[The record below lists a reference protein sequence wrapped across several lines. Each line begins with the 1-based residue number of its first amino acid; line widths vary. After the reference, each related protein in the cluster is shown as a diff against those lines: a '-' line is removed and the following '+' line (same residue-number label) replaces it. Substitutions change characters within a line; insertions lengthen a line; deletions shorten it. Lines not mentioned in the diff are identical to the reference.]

1 MRLRVSGI
9 SCRYNS
15 IRALDGIE
23 LAVNSGEFLGIIGP
37 NGSGKTTLLKA
48 ISNILKPIIG
58 SVLIDDQEVQSM
70 SRMEVARKVAVV
82 PQESQTSF
90 NFTALEIVLMG
101 RNPHMKPFAMETST
115 DIMIARQSME
125 LTNCL
130 FLENRRINDL
140 SGGEK
145 RRVLIARAL
154 VQDPSLLL
162 LDEPTMNLDVANQI
176 ELMEMITGLCKD
188 RKITVLSTFHDF
200 NLAARY
206 SNNMVLLERGK
217 IVSLGSPEEV
227 LTRENLQKVFRVR
240 SEVLAHP
247 VTKLTVTVLSSLGT
261 NDHDEKVDP
270 MISSKRTTSQG
281 LRRKI

>member
-1 MRLRVSGI
+1 MRLRVNGV
-9 SCRYNS
+9 SCRYDS
-15 IRALDGIE
+15 IRALEGVE
-23 LAVNSGEFLGIIGP
+23 LSVNSGEFLGIIGP
-37 NGSGKTTLLKA
+37 NGSGKTTLLKT
-48 ISNILKPIIG
+48 ISNILKPIVG
-58 SVLIDDQEVQSM
+58 SVLIDEQEVQSM
-70 SRMEVARKVAVV
+70 SRMEVARKIAVV

-101 RNPHMKPFAMETST
+101 RNPHMKPFAMEKSA
-115 DIMIARQSME
+115 DLVIARQSME

-130 FLENRRINDL
+130 FLENRHINDL

-162 LDEPTMNLDVANQI
+162 LDEPTMNLDVGNQI
-176 ELMEMITGLCKD
+176 ELMEMITSLCKD
-188 RKITVLSTFHDF
+188 RKITVLSAFHDF

-206 SNNMVLLERGK
+206 SNNMLLLERGK
-217 IVSLGSPEEV
+217 VMSLGSPEEV

-247 VTKLTVTVLSSLGT
+247 VTKLVVTVLSSLT
-261 NDHDEKVDP
+261 TEDHEKKVNQV
-270 MISSKRTTSQG
+270 ISS
-281 LRRKI
+281 